1 MLVNLPLFN
10 RACLFVILALTSNL
24 TQASEAKKGKELY
37 NMYCADCHGA
47 SGISVMPDAP
57 NFAKN
62 EGLIKSDFEL
72 YDAISKGNNAMPL
85 YQGILNDQEILDVIA
100 YIRTLN

>member
-1 MLVNLPLFN
+1 MLSHLPLFCKL
-10 RACLFVILALTSNL
+10 CLFVILAITTNL
-24 TQASEAKKGKELY
+24 TQASEIKKGKELY
-37 NMYCADCHGA
+37 NTYCADCHGA
-47 SGISVMPDAP
+47 SGVSIMPDAP

-85 YQGILNDQEILDVIA
+85 YQGILSDQEILDVIA